1 MLTWMEEPTD
11 SAGACSVSYLEG
23 QSVWSY
29 EMVMTSYNA
38 LVWYRMINV
47 PLTHVSLIWE

>member
-23 QSVWSY
+23 QFVWSY
-29 EMVMTSYNA
+29 EMVMTSWQCSCVVQDDQCAPN
-38 LVWYRMINV
+38 
-47 PLTHVSLIWE
+47 PL